1 MPLDRPATVRIYAEG
16 TRNQHGEFVRGP
28 STDYRVWLTRIES
41 TGQRAAESE
50 GARQI
55 RTASYRLR
63 WFRELADADVARSH
77 ELLVDGLTMIITSVS
92 ETDNRDHRAEVARAV
107 RDRRRWLA
115 VEATESTS

>member
-16 TRNQHGEFVRGP
+16 TRESGEYVPGP

-63 WFRELADADVARSH
+63 WFRELADADLGLSP
-77 ELLVDGLTMIITSVS
+77 ELLVDGLTMLITSVA

-115 VEATESTS
+115 VDAIESETV